1 MIISTRNCDLP
12 ESISKLHSIQ
22 DTPWPGIGP
31 GLTIPHF
38 FVLFGVG
45 SLIHKLW
52 VYKKPL
58 ITNKMKIKSKHKE
71 ETRQVE
77 FKDVSYKLILVI
89 VFSRLSLSQYIFS
102 VSL

>member
-1 MIISTRNCDLP
+1 
-12 ESISKLHSIQ
+12 
-22 DTPWPGIGP
+22 
-31 GLTIPHF
+31 
-38 FVLFGVG
+38 
-45 SLIHKLW
+45 
-52 VYKKPL
+52 
-58 ITNKMKIKSKHKE
+58 MKIKSKHKE